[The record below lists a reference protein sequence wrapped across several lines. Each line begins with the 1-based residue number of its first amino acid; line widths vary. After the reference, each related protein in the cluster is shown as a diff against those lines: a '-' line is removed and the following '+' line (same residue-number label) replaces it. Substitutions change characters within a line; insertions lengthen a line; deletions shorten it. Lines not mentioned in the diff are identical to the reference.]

1 MKKIH
6 IRLLQS
12 ALAIFV
18 SSGAFS
24 QVTQTE
30 LTLQPDACHGKDAH
44 VVYISGIPSAAD
56 GNYETSNELVP
67 AAWTFNG
74 TLGYLRAFIDFTDLQ
89 LIPQGTTVTYA
100 YLSLYGKPSSAT
112 APQGNQGQ
120 NDCYVQRVTG
130 AWAENTITWNNQP
143 GATTTNQV
151 ALPGSNG
158 ATFNY
163 DVIDLNVTSLIQDII
178 NQPVASRYGLLIKL
192 QNESIYK
199 SIVFASSDYAD
210 ASKHP
215 KLRLGLNFCSDSAA
229 RRGVSTGKIYTP
241 DVVANGKAQNGII
254 AFVRSNLSAKNVT
267 VDYELS
273 NDGKTIVELLSID
286 GAVLKTLE
294 VDGTKGRHTKSITLD
309 SQLLKNKMA
318 VLVVKQG
325 ASKAANP
332 FVIAQ

>member
-1 MKKIH
+1 MKKMN

-18 SSGAFS
+18 STGAFS

-44 VVYISGIPSAAD
+44 VVYISGIPDAAD

-67 AAWTFNG
+67 LAWTFNG
-74 TLGYLRAFIDFTDLQ
+74 TLGYIHAFLDFTDLQ

-100 YLSLYGKPSSAT
+100 YLSLYGKPSSGT
-112 APQGNQGQ
+112 APQGNQGT

-143 GATTTNQV
+143 TATTTNQ
-151 ALPGSNG
+151 ASLPGSNG

-178 NQPVASRYGLLIKL
+178 NQAPANRYGMMIKL

-199 SIVFASSDYAD
+199 SIVFASSDYTD
-210 ASKHP
+210 ATKHP
-215 KLRLGLNFCSDSAA
+215 KLRLGLNFCSESAS
-229 RRGVSTGKIYTP
+229 RRGVSEPTRYTP
-241 DVVANGKAQNGII
+241 DAVENGKIQTGVT
-254 AFVRSNLSAKNVT
+254 AFVKSNLSAKNVT

-273 NDGKTIVELLSID
+273 KDGKTIIELLSIN

-294 VDGTKGRHTKSITLD
+294 VDGTKGKHTKSIPLD

-325 ASKAANP
+325 ASKTANP